1 MFLLLCWASM
11 ASGKQTAWHLHSA
24 NCYFSQ
30 VDSYFAQSLT
40 DVSSIS
46 VMQLTGESER
56 SLSRKSNTRKLTAL
70 LRGHLKSCSEQG
82 RIAPTLPDASL
93 PAHSDTAFFDVT
105 RQYRD
110 KGISLAL
117 LRTLQLPPHQN
128 RLGGWKESN
137 ILYRGKLTY
146 DQPDAEAYVG

>member
-1 MFLLLCWASM
+1 
-11 ASGKQTAWHLHSA
+11 
-24 NCYFSQ
+24 
-30 VDSYFAQSLT
+30 
-40 DVSSIS
+40 
-46 VMQLTGESER
+46 MQLTGESER

-70 LRGHLKSCSEQG
+70 LRVHLKSCSEQG

-110 KGISLAL
+110 QGISLAL

-137 ILYRGKLTY
+137 IQYSGMLTY
-146 DQPDAEAYVG
+146 HHDSQSS